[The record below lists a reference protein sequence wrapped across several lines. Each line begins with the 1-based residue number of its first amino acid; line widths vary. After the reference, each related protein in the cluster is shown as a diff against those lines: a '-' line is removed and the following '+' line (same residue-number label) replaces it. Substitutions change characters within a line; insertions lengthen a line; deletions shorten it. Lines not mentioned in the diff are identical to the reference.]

1 MASSHLKPI
10 TWVFG
15 FSDEGRS
22 EFNALDKAIQNQIK
36 KKIDRIL
43 IRQTNPASSFK
54 RLTGNLSHLYSLRVG
69 DYRLIC
75 KIDGSR
81 YVIITVHVG
90 HRRDVYEKIVSP

>member
-1 MASSHLKPI
+1 MGSSHLNPV

-15 FSDEGRS
+15 FSDDGRY
-22 EFNALDKAIQNQIK
+22 EFNSLDKTIQNQIK

-43 IRQTNPASSFK
+43 LRQTNPASSFK

-81 YVIITVHVG
+81 YVIIAVHVG
-90 HRRDVYEKIVSP
+90 HRRDVYEKTVYK